1 MKKTITFLCAM
12 LCMTYVWAADNTT
25 SPFTGIS
32 VEDAAGRNDIF
43 LYNVES
49 GYFMQDNYR
58 NWSIWTTGAQLGP
71 QGMLL
76 GIEDVGDGTYYINS
90 PLNNGKMG
98 WNGSAFYL
106 DMSAGVAWTFSSK
119 EDISNAY
126 TIDNGTYFLH
136 AAAENNVCSGGA
148 KIGYQLQWDNAG
160 VRNTWQ
166 IVTREERESYMI
178 ENATNSKPLD
188 ATFIV
193 GMPNLPRNVY
203 VGDGWGINGWTI
215 NRTDGQQYLTQN
227 NLWDW
232 NVYEFDNVTSL
243 EISQPVAGAPVGKYR
258 ARFFLMY
265 SPTAIADASEDLY
278 NAWTED
284 GDEAVKAVA
293 YVNDQE
299 VKAASYYSQ
308 ERTQVLAEGQY
319 YSNDFALTKEINGKY
334 FASNWD
340 QAARRMYVGGFATE
354 WIEFTV
360 EEGSFDLGI
369 KTIDGLDEASCIIFG
384 GVEIEYMGD
393 GVDDITSP
401 FTGISVEE
409 AAGRNDIFLYNVE
422 SGLWMQDNYRNW
434 SYWTTGA
441 QLANQGM
448 LLGIEAVEDGTYY
461 IKSPLN
467 DGKLF
472 FSGGYPYLDG
482 GTGQPWTFTTKEG
495 KVSNAYTIVS
505 GNYCLHTADENNIC
519 SGGAK
524 IGYQLQWDNNADRSV
539 WQIVTREERENY
551 LKENATK
558 ENPLDATFVAGMPNL
573 PRNVTIGSGWGING
587 WTITRTDGEQ
597 NLQRNNLWDWNVYEF
612 NNVSSLDVSQ
622 TVAGAL
628 EGRYRARFYL
638 MYSPTAIADA
648 SEDLYNEWTE
658 DGDETVKL
666 VGYAGGK
673 EVKAAS
679 YYSQELT
686 QVQEEGQYYTNDFA
700 LTKEINGKFFASNWN
715 QAARRMYVG
724 GFMTDW
730 IEFNAAEGTF
740 DLCIKTIE
748 GLDANSCIIFG
759 GVEIEYIGECEEE
772 ITSPF
777 TGISV
782 EEAAG
787 RNDIFLYN
795 VESGYFMQDN
805 TRNWNYWSTGAQL
818 GTQGMLLGIEAMEGA
833 ETYYINTP
841 LNNGKLFFSGGYPYL
856 DGGTGQA
863 WTFTAKEGEVSNAYT
878 IVSGNYC
885 LHAAD
890 ENNICSGGA
899 KIGYQLQWD
908 NNTDRSVWQIVTR
921 EERENYLKENA
932 TEENP
937 LDATFIVGMPNLP
950 RNVTIGSGW
959 GINGWTIYRTDGT
972 QNLQRNNLW
981 DWNVYEFDN
990 VYTLEVTQPVT
1001 DALNGK
1007 YRARFALMY
1016 SPTAIADAS
1025 EDLYDEWVDEGD
1037 ETVKVI
1043 AYADDQEVK
1052 AASYYSQ
1059 ERTQVQEEGQY
1070 YTNDF
1075 ALTKEINGKF
1085 FAADW
1090 NQAAR
1095 RMYVGGFMTDWME
1108 FTIDNGSFDLGI
1120 ITTDDLDANS
1130 CIIFGGVEIEYMSE
1144 TIETAI
1150 ESINTTSPIKGDG
1163 KIYNLQGQRVNSP
1176 SKGVFIINGKKVV
1189 FK

>member
-98 WNGSAFYL
+98 WDGSAFYL

-258 ARFFLMY
+258 ARFYLMY

-334 FASNWD
+334 FASNWN

-505 GNYCLHTADENNIC
+505 GNYCLH
-519 SGGAK
+519 
-524 IGYQLQWDNNADRSV
+524 
-539 WQIVTREERENY
+539 
-551 LKENATK
+551 
-558 ENPLDATFVAGMPNL
+558 
-573 PRNVTIGSGWGING
+573 
-587 WTITRTDGEQ
+587 
-597 NLQRNNLWDWNVYEF
+597 
-612 NNVSSLDVSQ
+612 
-622 TVAGAL
+622 
-628 EGRYRARFYL
+628 
-638 MYSPTAIADA
+638 
-648 SEDLYNEWTE
+648 
-658 DGDETVKL
+658 
-666 VGYAGGK
+666 
-673 EVKAAS
+673 
-679 YYSQELT
+679 
-686 QVQEEGQYYTNDFA
+686 
-700 LTKEINGKFFASNWN
+700 
-715 QAARRMYVG
+715 
-724 GFMTDW
+724 
-730 IEFNAAEGTF
+730 
-740 DLCIKTIE
+740 
-748 GLDANSCIIFG
+748 
-759 GVEIEYIGECEEE
+759 
-772 ITSPF
+772 
-777 TGISV
+777 
-782 EEAAG
+782 
-787 RNDIFLYN
+787 
-795 VESGYFMQDN
+795 
-805 TRNWNYWSTGAQL
+805 
-818 GTQGMLLGIEAMEGA
+818 
-833 ETYYINTP
+833 
-841 LNNGKLFFSGGYPYL
+841 
-856 DGGTGQA
+856 
-863 WTFTAKEGEVSNAYT
+863 
-878 IVSGNYC
+878 
-885 LHAAD
+885 AAD

-899 KIGYQLQWD
+899 K
-908 NNTDRSVWQIVTR
+908 
-921 EERENYLKENA
+921 
-932 TEENP
+932 
-937 LDATFIVGMPNLP
+937 
-950 RNVTIGSGW
+950 
-959 GINGWTIYRTDGT
+959 
-972 QNLQRNNLW
+972 
-981 DWNVYEFDN
+981 
-990 VYTLEVTQPVT
+990 
-1001 DALNGK
+1001 
-1007 YRARFALMY
+1007 
-1016 SPTAIADAS
+1016 
-1025 EDLYDEWVDEGD
+1025 
-1037 ETVKVI
+1037 
-1043 AYADDQEVK
+1043 
-1052 AASYYSQ
+1052 
-1059 ERTQVQEEGQY
+1059 
-1070 YTNDF
+1070 
-1075 ALTKEINGKF
+1075 
-1085 FAADW
+1085 
-1090 NQAAR
+1090 
-1095 RMYVGGFMTDWME
+1095 
-1108 FTIDNGSFDLGI
+1108 
-1120 ITTDDLDANS
+1120 
-1130 CIIFGGVEIEYMSE
+1130 
-1144 TIETAI
+1144 
-1150 ESINTTSPIKGDG
+1150 
-1163 KIYNLQGQRVNSP
+1163 
-1176 SKGVFIINGKKVV
+1176 
-1189 FK
+1189 